1 MSHPIM
7 KATLDLGQSLWL
19 DYISRELMDSGGLE
33 LHVAEG
39 LRGMTSNPT
48 IFEKAIA
55 GSADYDN
62 DIRKG
67 IASELAPKD
76 VFENLAVS
84 DVARACSMLSGV
96 YQDSQGVDGYVSLE
110 VSPTL
115 AHDTKGTVTEALRLW
130 ERVNRPNLMIK
141 VPGTTEGMPAILELL
156 RRGIN
161 VNVTLLF
168 TFQQYFDVLETY
180 IKALEARHA
189 KGEDLSKIASVAS
202 FFVSRIDSVA
212 DAKLEKLGRKDLCA
226 KGAIAN
232 ACMAYKHFQNVTASP
247 RWKKLADAGAHV
259 QRPLWAST
267 STKNPEYPDTLYI
280 DELIAE
286 HTVNTVPPQTLS
298 AFKDHGKPTAK
309 LVKTMAT
316 AEKTL
321 AEMKSLGV
329 DIDLIAFD
337 LIEDGVVK
345 FAQSFETLLSAI
357 AAKLKAG
364 ATA

>member
-33 LHVAEG
+33 RHVAEG

-48 IFEKAIA
+48 IFEKAI
-55 GSADYDN
+55 SSSTDYDN

-67 IASELAPKD
+67 IASDLSASD

-84 DVARACSMLSGV
+84 DVARACNMLSGV
-96 YQDSQGVDGYVSLE
+96 YNDSKGVDGYVSLE

-115 AHDTKGTVTEALRLW
+115 AHDTNGTVQEALRLW

-141 VPGTTEGMPAILELL
+141 VPGTAAGLPAVLELL
-156 RRGIN
+156 TRGVN
-161 VNVTLLF
+161 VNITLLF
-168 TFQQYFDVLETY
+168 TFDQYKQVLETY
-180 IKALEARHA
+180 IQALEARYTA
-189 KGEDLSKIASVAS
+189 GQDLAQMASVAS
-202 FFVSRIDSVA
+202 FFISRIDSVA
-212 DAKLEKLGRKDLCA
+212 DAQLEQLGRKDLMA

-232 ACMAYKHFQNVTASP
+232 ACLAYKHFEQVTASS
-247 RWKKLADAGAHV
+247 RWQKLVQAGARV

-267 STKNPEYPDTLYI
+267 STKNPEYSDVLYI
-280 DELIAE
+280 EELIAD
-286 HTVNTVPPQTLS
+286 HTVNTIPPQTLS
-298 AFKDHGKPTAK
+298 AFKDHGKPSLRLLKNMESAN
-309 LVKTMAT
+309 
-316 AEKTL
+316 KTL
-321 AEMKSLGV
+321 VEMKTLGV
-329 DIDLIAFD
+329 DIDKIAFD

-345 FAQSFETLLSAI
+345 FAQSFDAMLGAI
-357 AAKLKAG
+357 NLKLKTG

>member
-33 LHVAEG
+33 RHVAEG

-48 IFEKAIA
+48 IFEKAVA
-55 GSADYDN
+55 GSEDYDD

-67 IASELAPKD
+67 IASELTANE

-84 DVARACSMLSGV
+84 DVARACNMLSGV
-96 YQDSQGVDGYVSLE
+96 YQDSKTIDGYVSLE

-141 VPGTTEGMPAILELL
+141 VPGTVEGQPAILELL
-156 RRGIN
+156 TRGIN

-168 TFQQYFDVLETY
+168 TFQQYVDVLETY

-189 KGEDLSKIASVAS
+189 KGEDLSRIASVAS
-202 FFVSRIDSVA
+202 FFVSRIDTVA
-212 DAKLEKLGRKDLCA
+212 DAQLEKKGRKDLCS

-232 ACMAYKHFQNVTASP
+232 ACMAYKHFQTVTASP
-247 RWKKLADAGAHV
+247 RWKKLADAGAQV

-267 STKNPEYPDTLYI
+267 STKNPAYPDTLYV
-280 DELIAE
+280 DELIAQ

-298 AFKDHGKPTAK
+298 AFKDHGKPAANLLK
-309 LVKTMAT
+309 NMES

-321 AEMKSLGV
+321 TEMKSLGV
-329 DIDLIAFD
+329 DIDQIAFD

-345 FAQSFETLLSAI
+345 FAKSYDDLISAI
-357 AAKLKAG
+357 ASKLKAG